1 MQVPGFLARRFY
13 VAGSLRNTAT
23 GFQLQ
28 AQNPMGAGTL
38 VGIGH
43 LSVDS
48 RRIPPEAVS
57 AVRDGDPTPLHAK
70 DVSPRQPIRV
80 AVGDRITLFV
90 AGQTL
95 APGHHRLEVELYEV
109 NMGRLRFTIG
119 DDLAPGS
126 PAADGA
132 AGRD

>member
-38 VGIGH
+38 VGIGK
-43 LSVDS
+43 LSVDG
-48 RRIPPEAVS
+48 RQIPAEAVS

-90 AGQTL
+90 AGQPL
-95 APGHHRLEVELYEV
+95 PPGRHRLDVELYEV
-109 NMGRLRFTIG
+109 NMGRLRFSIS
-119 DDLAPGS
+119 DDLALES
-126 PAADGA
+126 
-132 AGRD
+132 

>member
-38 VGIGH
+38 VGIGR
-43 LSVDS
+43 LSVDD
-48 RRIPPEAVS
+48 RVIPVEAVS
-57 AVRDGDPTPLHAK
+57 AVREGDPSPMHAK
-70 DVSPRQPIRV
+70 DVSPRTPIRV
-80 AVGDRITLFV
+80 AVGDRVTLFV

-95 APGHHRLEVELYEV
+95 APGRHRLDVELYEV
-109 NMGRLRFTIG
+109 NMGRLRFSIS
-119 DDLAPGS
+119 DDLAVRP
-126 PAADGA
+126 
-132 AGRD
+132 

>member
-28 AQNPMGAGTL
+28 ARNPMGAGTL
-38 VGIGH
+38 VRIGR
-43 LSVDS
+43 LSVDD
-48 RRIPPEAVS
+48 RQIPVEAVS
-57 AVRDGDPTPLHAK
+57 AVRDGDPTPLQASE
-70 DVSPRQPIRV
+70 VSPRQPIRV

-95 APGHHRLEVELYEV
+95 APGRHRLDVELYEV
-109 NMGRLRFTIG
+109 NMGRLRFSIS
-119 DDLAPGS
+119 DDLTGEP
-126 PAADGA
+126 
-132 AGRD
+132 